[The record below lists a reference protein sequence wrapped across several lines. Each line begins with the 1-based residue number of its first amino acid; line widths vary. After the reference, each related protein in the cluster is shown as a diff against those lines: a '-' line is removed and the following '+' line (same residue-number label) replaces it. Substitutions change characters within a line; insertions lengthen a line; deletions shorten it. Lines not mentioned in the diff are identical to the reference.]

1 MSLAVAKSIHSV
13 DSTAI
18 SLPILLPTLQ
28 PTRKRTST
36 VDGPDGQPRRKLL
49 KRERLTLEVVSQFF
63 HLPIREAAAKLG
75 VSVTYVK
82 SACRSHGISKWPYR
96 KLRADGLL
104 LQQSD
109 AGEGDGAG
117 ESMRVQQTE
126 TPLDSPWDSVGGNTL
141 DSLFSLPHSTA
152 CVAENTISKQEQQA
166 QQVCKMVDTYNL
178 GSLDFLDN
186 ELMLPQPPKAA
197 PKCEVKKEQAPSV
210 QCLTAEKQM
219 QMIDMLNRQL
229 AMEDQ
234 QSHKQHAKAPP
245 TELAPPPSAESALAL
260 VASVMQLRQ
269 REKEV
274 EALRAALSMHAQQVQ
289 VGVLQSSWT
298 PMLAASLMGR
308 APSRAPDWSD
318 SATLLVALAN
328 GAKSGLF

>member
-1 MSLAVAKSIHSV
+1 
-13 DSTAI
+13 
-18 SLPILLPTLQ
+18 
-28 PTRKRTST
+28 
-36 VDGPDGQPRRKLL
+36 
-49 KRERLTLEVVSQFF
+49 
-63 HLPIREAAAKLG
+63 
-75 VSVTYVK
+75 
-82 SACRSHGISKWPYR
+82 
-96 KLRADGLL
+96 
-104 LQQSD
+104 
-109 AGEGDGAG
+109 
-117 ESMRVQQTE
+117 MRVQQTE

-152 CVAENTISKQEQQA
+152 CVAENTISKREQQA

-178 GSLDFLDN
+178 GSLEFLDN

-197 PKCEVKKEQAPSV
+197 PKCEVREQAPSV

-274 EALRAALSMHAQQVQ
+274 EALRAALSMHAQQVDL
-289 VGVLQSSWT
+289 LQSSWT

-308 APSRAPDWSD
+308 APSRAPNWSD
-318 SATLLVALAN
+318 SATLFVSLAN